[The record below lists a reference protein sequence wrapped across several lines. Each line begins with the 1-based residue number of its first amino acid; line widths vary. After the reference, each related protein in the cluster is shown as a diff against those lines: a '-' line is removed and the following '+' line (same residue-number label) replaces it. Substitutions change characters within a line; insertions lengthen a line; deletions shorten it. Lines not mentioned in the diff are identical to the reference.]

1 MALYAA
7 SSARIFLKSCHVF
20 VNYAHFSK
28 IRKIYTF
35 TFYFKFGKK
44 YLNTSMQQTSK
55 WQKHL
60 PYLYVGTLR
69 VHYYIYSLKT
79 IKI

>member
-1 MALYAA
+1 M
-7 SSARIFLKSCHVF
+7 
-20 VNYAHFSK
+20 
-28 IRKIYTF
+28 YTF

-79 IKI
+79 IQI